1 MWVGRAKVYFDC
13 TSGGAAGVGQVWVY
27 DPRLSTLTLLFES
40 PDASVLQS
48 PDNVVVVPKT
58 GDILLQ
64 EDGGGDQFMRGVT
77 LDGKIYDFAKG
88 LATGSE
94 FCGGCFDPDG
104 ETLYVSQQGGRPSQ
118 AAVTYAIF
126 GPFAKRRG

>member
-1 MWVGRAKVYFDC
+1 
-13 TSGGAAGVGQVWVY
+13 
-27 DPRLSTLTLLFES
+27 
-40 PDASVLQS
+40 
-48 PDNVVVVPKT
+48 VVVVPKT

-88 LATGSE
+88 LASDSE

-104 ETLYVSQQGGRPSQ
+104 ETLYVSQQGGRPSP